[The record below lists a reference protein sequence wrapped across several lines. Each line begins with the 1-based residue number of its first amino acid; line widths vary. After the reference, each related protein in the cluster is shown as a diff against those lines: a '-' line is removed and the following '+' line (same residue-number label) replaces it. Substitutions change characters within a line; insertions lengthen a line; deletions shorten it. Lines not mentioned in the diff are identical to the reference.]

1 MLEVHAPHEKIHG
14 LKDFFLHLF
23 TITVGLLIALSLE
36 GLVEWQHHR
45 HLVHEAEAGLRGE
58 IQSNAQTIISLRQ
71 RIAAERKELEAN
83 LKSLAILRVHPD
95 AHQHLSFTFQMES
108 FDDVT
113 WKTAQ
118 TTGAF
123 AYMPYDDARTYSDI
137 YSSQEEL
144 FKVQQQVVED
154 VMQAASLFVSKPEDD
169 KPSPAE
175 IDAATDRIGMIQMRL
190 ILLESL
196 VDNLDKDYQKFKTAH
211 P

>member
-23 TITVGLLIALSLE
+23 TITIGLLIALSLE

-58 IQSNAQTIISLRQ
+58 IQSNAQTIASLRQ
-71 RIAAERKELEAN
+71 RIATERKELDAN
-83 LKSLAILRVHPD
+83 LKALRTLRAHPD
-95 AHQHLSFTFQMES
+95 AHQHMSFTFQMES

-123 AYMPYDDARTYSDI
+123 SYMPYDDARTYSDI
-137 YSSQEEL
+137 YDTQDEL

-154 VMQAASLFVSKPEDD
+154 VMGAASLFISKSEDD
-169 KPSPAE
+169 KPTTAE
-175 IDAATDRIGMIQMRL
+175 IDATTERIGMIQMRL
-190 ILLESL
+190 ILLEDL
-196 VDNLDKDYQKFKTAH
+196 VNNLDKTYQKFKSQH